1 MISPLRITDA
11 HSERT
16 TTQTWPG
23 VCPGHGSIHTLSSK
37 GIVTGYQLR
46 LTTLHDRQQAV
57 LIVRIGGVFGPQF
70 GHPPVL
76 PFLPRE
82 QVAGIGECR
91 HPPAVEELR
100 VPTDVI

>member
-11 HSERT
+11 R
-16 TTQTWPG
+16 G
-23 VCPGHGSIHTLSSK
+23 VAGCVSRPRLNPCAVVE

-57 LIVRIGGVFGPQF
+57 LIVRIGGLFGPQF
-70 GHPPVL
+70 GHAPVL

-82 QVAGIGECR
+82 
-91 HPPAVEELR
+91 
-100 VPTDVI
+100 